1 MYPKVHKMSDP
12 NQTSTSTGN
21 PAGTGQPGGTI
32 PRTPPQN
39 QAASPNLPALPPRAD
54 AVSVNTKV
62 RLPEFFKENVDLW
75 FWQVECAFT
84 AASITADAR
93 RYNAIIGQLPP
104 QVIFKL
110 ADFKDR
116 PPPANA
122 MYDTL
127 KERIIR
133 EYGDSQLTR
142 ITKLLEDMALGDRKP
157 SQLLAD
163 MRAKAASTDIN
174 ESLLQQLWMR
184 NLSSTIRAILSADSV
199 TPLQEK
205 AATADRIHEAITS
218 GSIQSRSISA
228 IEQTP
233 SQPANQ
239 TKSSTTL
246 DELKAMVN
254 DLAKQVKNIR
264 SRSKT
269 RSETPA
275 KKRDSS
281 EKRVYE
287 NCWWHHKF
295 GSNAQKCKEPCAFK
309 NKTEN

>member
-1 MYPKVHKMSDP
+1 MHSKEQKMSLNEPD
-12 NQTSTSTGN
+12 
-21 PAGTGQPGGTI
+21 GTGQPAGQSGGANQ
-32 PRTPPQN
+32 RTPTPSQTALQN
-39 QAASPNLPALPPRAD
+39 PPVPPRVD

-62 RLPEFFKENVDLW
+62 RLPEFFTENVDLW

-93 RYNAIIGQLPP
+93 RYNAIIGQLPSK
-104 QVIFKL
+104 VIFKL
-110 ADFKDR
+110 ADLKDR
-116 PPPANA
+116 PPPVGA
-122 MYDTL
+122 MYDVL

-174 ESLLQQLWMR
+174 EGLLQQLWMR

-199 TPLQEK
+199 TPLTEK

-218 GSIQSRSISA
+218 GSIQNRTITA
-228 IEQTP
+228 VAQNQT
-233 SQPANQ
+233 QAANQ
-239 TKSSTTL
+239 TNTSTTL
-246 DELKAMVN
+246 DELKTIVN
-254 DLAKQVKNIR
+254 DLAKEVKNLR
-264 SRSKT
+264 SRSRT

-275 KKRDSS
+275 KKRENS

-295 GSNAQKCKEPCAFK
+295 GSNAQKCKEPCAYNK
-309 NKTEN
+309 KTEN